1 MSWSL
6 PAGAG
11 GLAVGLA
18 ITAVM
23 GRGWYRRDGEQAW
36 IGRGRWLLFAPI
48 LALAWAVLAPLGWWA
63 APAMG
68 FSAFA
73 GAAAVV
79 DLEVHRLPNLLVGAS
94 ALVVAVTVGAAAVV
108 TGDWGRAATAVFGG
122 AALFVG
128 LLIVSLLGTFGGGDI
143 KLGAVMGAVLGCWS
157 WPAVFAGL
165 VLGLVI
171 SGLAGGVWILVRG
184 HGRKA
189 HVPLGP
195 GLVVGTVLA
204 VLASG

>member
-1 MSWSL
+1 VIWSL
-6 PAGAG
+6 PGGAG

-18 ITAVM
+18 IAAVM
-23 GRGWYRRDGEQAW
+23 GAGRYRRSGEPAW
-36 IGRGRWLLFAPI
+36 IGRGQWRLFAPI
-48 LALAWAVLAPLGWWA
+48 VAVAWAVLAPLGWWA

-68 FSAFA
+68 FSAVA

-79 DLEVHRLPNLLVGAS
+79 DLEVHRLPNALVGAS
-94 ALVVAVTVGAAAVV
+94 ALVVAVTVGAAVVV
-108 TGDWGRAATAVFGG
+108 TGDWGRAAAAAIGG

-128 LLIVSLLGTFGGGDI
+128 LLIVGLLGTFGGGDI
-143 KLGAVMGAVLGCWS
+143 KIGAVMGAVLGCWS

-171 SGLAGGVWILVRG
+171 SGLAGGLWILVSGR
-184 HGRKA
+184 GRKA